1 MPADYEVGYKRPP
14 KNTRFRKGQTGNP
27 HGRPKGARNIET
39 DLAEELSE
47 RIGITVQGSHRKI
60 TKQRAVIKAQ
70 VANAIKGEARAA
82 ALILKMVFRLLE
94 PEDTTQQMAD
104 PSPEDAEIVA
114 AFLQR
119 HGRAS
124 GGSS

>member
-14 KNTRFRKGQTGNP
+14 KNTQFRKGQSGNP
-27 HGRPKGARNIET
+27 HGRPKGARNIKT

-47 RIGITVQGSHRKI
+47 RIGITVQGSRREI

-70 VANAIKGEARAA
+70 VAKAIKGEARAA
-82 ALILKMVFRLLE
+82 ALIWNMARLFE
-94 PEDTTQQMAD
+94 PEDATQQMAD